1 MDPPLD
7 RVSRINTASSSRTL
21 LSRSTFGLSR
31 RSTGTGD
38 VAERERL
45 EPKGPL
51 GLTTL
56 HVPATEQTAP
66 VADVI
71 FVHGLNGGSHS
82 TWSRGNSPEHF
93 WPRQWLPEDDAL
105 KDVRI
110 HTFGY
115 PAGVAKES
123 IINISDIA
131 RSLLAAVKDS
141 PLMNKG
147 NPVCQEA
154 LPRAPL

>member
-1 MDPPLD
+1 MDPPLGQ
-7 RVSRINTASSSRTL
+7 VSRINTASSSRTL
-21 LSRSTFGLSR
+21 LSRSTFGLTR
-31 RSTGTGD
+31 RATGD
-38 VAERERL
+38 VGERERL

-56 HVPATEQTAP
+56 HVPAAEQTSP

-93 WPRQWLPEDDAL
+93 WPRQWLPEDEAFE
-105 KDVRI
+105 DVRI

-115 PAGVAKES
+115 PAGVTKES
-123 IINISDIA
+123 IINVSDIA

-141 PLMNKG
+141 PVINKG
-147 NPVCQEA
+147 NPVC
-154 LPRAPL
+154 